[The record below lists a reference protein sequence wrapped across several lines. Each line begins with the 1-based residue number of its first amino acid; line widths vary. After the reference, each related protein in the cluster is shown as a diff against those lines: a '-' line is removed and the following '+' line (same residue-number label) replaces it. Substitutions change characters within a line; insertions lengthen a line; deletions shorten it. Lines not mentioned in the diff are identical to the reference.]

1 MMTQTPDNTPRPDW
15 CITDAPGGHVT
26 VEGEDLT
33 RKPRKVAH
41 LYPQYFPRQDAAQP
55 AEPTDDGEPSA

>member
-1 MMTQTPDNTPRPDW
+1 MNERPNEHPRVEQGV
-15 CITDAPGGHVT
+15 TDALGSHNVT